1 MNYYLKENMPNDANR
16 KFVNSCVVRLLDDA
30 EVLKFKNR
38 EEFERYCRIFG
49 IDTSKYLY
57 NDFNQ
62 LFIRTHNEI
71 PDMWDYH
78 IYTADNFVRDIQDNI
93 VGLHSLENYYMDLL
107 DQLKEVEEKNE
118 NGR

>member
-1 MNYYLKENMPNDANR
+1 MNYYLKENIPNDANR
-16 KFVNSCVVRLLDDA
+16 KFVNSCVVGLLDDA

-38 EEFERYCRIFG
+38 EEFERYCGIFG
-49 IDTSKYLY
+49 IDFSKYLY

-78 IYTADNFVRDIQDNI
+78 IYTADNFVLDIQDNI

-107 DQLKEVEEKNE
+107 DRLKEVEGKNE